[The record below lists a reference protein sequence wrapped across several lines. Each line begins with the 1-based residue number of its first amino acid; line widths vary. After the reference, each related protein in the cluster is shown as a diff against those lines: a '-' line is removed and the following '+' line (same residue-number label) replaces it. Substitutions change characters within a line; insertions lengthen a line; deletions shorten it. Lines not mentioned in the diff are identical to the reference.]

1 MRQIDCDVAVI
12 GAGTAGLQT
21 YKAATARGAHAVM
34 VERGPG
40 GSTCTRA
47 GCMPSKLLIA
57 AGRAAA
63 RVRDADLFG
72 IRAGEMRI
80 DGAAVMARVRAERD
94 RFVPSV
100 LDEYHAIPDDRR
112 VQGEARFTG
121 PTTLAV
127 GDDVTITAKAV
138 VIAAGSYA
146 SVPDALKPVAA
157 LVRTNDDIFDL
168 PEPPRSLAVIGAGPL
183 GIELAQAFARLGVA
197 VTVLDEGRTV
207 GHLSDP
213 EAERAAKV
221 ALGRS
226 FDLHLSV
233 KVEARL
239 AEDGRAA
246 VSWTGAGTGSVTV
259 DLVLVAAGRPPNL
272 AALNLAAT
280 GLDCDE
286 HGVPRFDHR
295 SRRCGDA
302 PVFIAGDA
310 GSWRPVLHE
319 ASRGGRIAG
328 SVAAGGEPPRALP
341 ALSIAFTEPNL
352 VEVGRRFD
360 ALPEGAVVGT
370 AAVDDNGRATIDGR
384 EDGVVRLYAD
394 REGVLIGATVVAPD
408 GEHLG
413 HLVALAIDRGM
424 HAAEFA
430 DQPWYHPTLEELLPD
445 AVQDLIA
452 KLP

>member
-1 MRQIDCDVAVI
+1 MRRVDCDVAVI
-12 GAGTAGLQT
+12 GAGTAGLQA
-21 YKAATARGAHAVM
+21 YKAATARGARAVI

-40 GSTCTRA
+40 GSTCTRV

-63 RVRDADLFG
+63 RVRDAGLFG
-72 IRAGEMRI
+72 VSAGEVRI

-94 RFVPSV
+94 HFVRSV
-100 LDEYHAIPDDRR
+100 LDEYHAIPADRR
-112 VQGEARFTG
+112 AQGEARFTG

-138 VIAAGSYA
+138 VIAAGSHA
-146 SVPDALKPVAA
+146 SVPDALKPIAG

-183 GIELAQAFARLGVA
+183 GIELAQAFARLGTV
-197 VTVLDEGRTV
+197 VTVLDEGHTV

-213 EAERAAKV
+213 EAARAAAA

-226 FDLHLSV
+226 FDLHLGV
-233 KVEARL
+233 TVQARL

-246 VSWTGAGTGSVTV
+246 VSWTGAGSVTV
-259 DLVLVAAGRPPNL
+259 DLVLAAAGRSPNL
-272 AALNLAAT
+272 AALNLSAA
-280 GLDCDE
+280 GLECDE

-319 ASRGGRIAG
+319 ASRGGRTAG
-328 SVAAGGEPPRALP
+328 AVAAGGEPPRALP
-341 ALSIAFTEPNL
+341 ALLIAFTEPNL

-360 ALPEGAVVGT
+360 ALPEGAVIGT
-370 AAVDDNGRATIDGR
+370 AAVGDNGRATIDGH

-394 REGVLIGATVVAPD
+394 RDGVLIGATVVAPD

-424 HAAEFA
+424 RAAEFA
-430 DQPWYHPTLEELLPD
+430 DQPWYHPTLEELLPN
-445 AVQDLIA
+445 AAQDLIA